1 MVSRIDNVIEGLK
14 GCNTS
19 WIYDDEGKI
28 KDSVICGDVIPFLKE
43 LKEYELELNDEEF
56 EELAD
61 EIRASDDG
69 NNSYNWG
76 ANINHDINYN
86 YKKIGDKYYYLMSVH
101 RFGDVRCNYS
111 DEFIVVFDYENE
123 MYELESVMQTKD
135 IPNTSYVADI
145 NIFCEEYNVYDYEN
159 GCDIGYF
166 FEVEVD
172 DLLKEIEAKQKNG
185 N

>member
-1 MVSRIDNVIEGLK
+1 MVSRIDNVIEDLK

-28 KDSVICGDVIPFLKE
+28 KDSVICGDVIPFLKD
-43 LKEYELELNDEEF
+43 LKEYEVELEDAEF
-56 EELAD
+56 EELANRIKEANKGD
-61 EIRASDDG
+61 
-69 NNSYNWG
+69 NSYNWG
-76 ANINHDINYN
+76 ANINHDINYYWN
-86 YKKIGDKYYYLMSVH
+86 RIDDRYYYLMSIH
-101 RFGDVRCNYS
+101 RFGDIRGNYS

-123 MYELESVMQTKD
+123 MHELESVIQIKD

-145 NIFCEEYNVYDYEN
+145 NIFSEEYNVYDYEN
-159 GCDIGYF
+159 GCDVGCF